1 MRIRWT
7 TDKAHTLWR
16 WTSLMLLTAILLLLM
31 AGQSYKEDISDF
43 LPLEDEQ
50 QEAFMEYQNTSSAR
64 RIYVMFQSPDND
76 CQPAVDL
83 FTEILEQPSAISHQ
97 PLALMQGDDPE
108 VVQEAMNT
116 IYAQMPYL
124 LTAEDYA
131 RIDSMTEAPDFI
143 VRQLENDKQMLML
156 PSGGM
161 AALHIQH
168 DPLNLFASVLA
179 RQKPTNQAHG
189 SMLLIDSPFGASETE
204 HNATL
209 VAMMQQIC
217 DSVSRQFP
225 DVSVRLTGGPVI
237 AVGNAQ
243 QIKKDSTISI
253 TFAVILILL
262 LLWLVFRNVR
272 NLMLIAVSI
281 AWGWLFA
288 MGCLTLVHND
298 VSIIVIGIS
307 SVIVGIAV
315 NYPLHLIAHLSHTT
329 DVRTALKE
337 IRMPLVVGNVTTVG
351 AFLALVPLQS
361 VALRDLGLFSAFL
374 LVGTIIFVLVWLPH
388 MVQQGSDLSHQP
400 SDISRQPSDISHQPS
415 DISHQP
421 SAISHQP
428 SAIRLLERLGDV
440 QLENKRWIVG
450 TVVALTVV
458 LGYFSFQTSF
468 DADLRNINYM
478 TDEQRQ
484 DMQRLE
490 QTAGFRFQDSSF
502 SPQPSDL
509 RPQTSALAQ
518 WNEWRTTKGAALCQQ
533 LRQKAAAMGFA
544 DDSFEDFYKLM
555 TLTPPPSAFSPQT
568 SDITS
573 AIVSSLTDNFN
584 YIGWACGAIVFFFLW
599 FSMGSIELALISF
612 LPMAVSWVWILGIMS
627 LLGIQF
633 NVVNIILATFIFG
646 QGDDY
651 TIFMTEGCQY
661 EYAYRRKMLNSYKQS
676 IIISAMIMFIGIG
689 SLIVARH
696 PALRSLAEVTIV
708 GMFTVVFMAWL
719 LPAYC
724 FRWLV
729 YDRNGHERR
738 RPLTLRNMLWRHSD
752 DPSTSLR
759 ASAFRLVAERYRYR
773 GVEISMAV
781 NRRLRYWRSHEA
793 ELSQLSNGETITDG
807 GWGETALLVALLNP
821 QRRYVAVVA
830 DDERAIVARH
840 AFENVT
846 NNLEYARKD

>member
-1 MRIRWT
+1 
-7 TDKAHTLWR
+7 
-16 WTSLMLLTAILLLLM
+16 MLLTAILVLLT

-43 LPLEDEQ
+43 LPLENEQ

-64 RIYVMFQSPDND
+64 RIYVIFQSPDND

-83 FTEILEQPSAISHQ
+83 FSERLERADTAQTINY
-97 PLALMQGDDPE
+97 LQGDDSE

-124 LTAEDYA
+124 LTADDYA
-131 RIDSMTEAPDFI
+131 RIDSMTEASDFI
-143 VRQLENDKQMLML
+143 ARQLENDKQMLML

-161 AALHIQH
+161 AAMQIQH

-179 RQKPTNQAHG
+179 RQKPTNLANS

-204 HNATL
+204 HNAAL
-209 VAMMQQIC
+209 VAMLQQVC
-217 DSVSRQFP
+217 DSVGNAYP
-225 DVSVRLTGGPVI
+225 DVSIHLTGGPVI

-243 QIKKDSTISI
+243 QIKKDSIISI
-253 TFAVILILL
+253 TFAAILILF

-307 SVIVGIAV
+307 SVILGIAV

-329 DVRTALKE
+329 DVQTALKE

-388 MVQQGSDLSHQP
+388 MVQKGADLSHHCVP
-400 SDISRQPSDISHQPS
+400 HSDLQVRE
-415 DISHQP
+415 
-421 SAISHQP
+421 P

-450 TVVALTVV
+450 MVVALTVV

-484 DMQRLE
+484 DMKLLEQAAALTPRTPSSSPCSGGELGASPKQGRLE
-490 QTAGFRFQDSSF
+490 GSS
-502 SPQPSDL
+502 
-509 RPQTSALAQ
+509 LAQ

-544 DDSFEDFYKLM
+544 DDSFDDFYKLM
-555 TLTPPPSAFSPQT
+555 SLSHQT
-568 SDITS
+568 SDVQRSMFNVQRSSALTS

-676 IIISAMIMFIGIG
+676 IIISALIMFIGIG

-719 LPAYC
+719 LPTYC

-729 YDRNGHERR
+729 YDRNGNERKQ
-738 RPLTLRNMLWRHSD
+738 PITLCGLLFRNRNSAYQKVSD
-752 DPSTSLR
+752 
-759 ASAFRLVAERYRYR
+759 RYRYR

-781 NRRLRYWRSHEA
+781 NRRLRYWRRHEA
-793 ELSQLSNGETITDG
+793 ELSQLSDGETITDD

>member
-1 MRIRWT
+1 MKQTKWIVLAVVT
-7 TDKAHTLWR
+7 AALV
-16 WTSLMLLTAILLLLM
+16 LLT

-43 LPLEDEQ
+43 LPLENEQ

-64 RIYVMFQSPDND
+64 RIYVIFQSPDND

-83 FTEILEQPSAISHQ
+83 FSERLERADTAQTINY
-97 PLALMQGDDPE
+97 LQGDDPE

-124 LTAEDYA
+124 LTADDYA
-131 RIDSMTEAPDFI
+131 RIDSMTEAPDFMD
-143 VRQLENDKQMLML
+143 RQLENDKQMLML

-161 AALHIQH
+161 AAMQIQH

-179 RQKPTNQAHG
+179 RQKPTNLANS

-209 VAMMQQIC
+209 VSMVQQIC
-217 DSVSRQFP
+217 DSVSLQFP

-243 QIKKDSTISI
+243 QIKKDSIISI
-253 TFAVILILL
+253 TFAVILILF

-272 NLMLIAVSI
+272 NLMLIAVTI
-281 AWGWLFA
+281 GWGWLFA

-307 SVIVGIAV
+307 SVILGIAV

-337 IRMPLVVGNVTTVG
+337 IRMPLMVGNVTTVG

-388 MVQQGSDLSHQP
+388 MVQKRSDLSHHCVP
-400 SDISRQPSDISHQPS
+400 HSDLQARE
-415 DISHQP
+415 
-421 SAISHQP
+421 P

-450 TVVALTVV
+450 MVVALTVV

-484 DMQRLE
+484 DMKLLEQPSALTPGTPSSSPCSGGELGASPKQGRLE
-490 QTAGFRFQDSSF
+490 GSSL
-502 SPQPSDL
+502 S
-509 RPQTSALAQ
+509 Q

-555 TLTPPPSAFSPQT
+555 SLSHQT
-568 SDITS
+568 SDVQRSMFNVQRSSALTS

-612 LPMAVSWVWILGIMS
+612 LPMAVSWLWILGIMA

-676 IIISAMIMFIGIG
+676 IIMFIGIG

-729 YDRNGHERR
+729 YDRNGRERR
-738 RPLTLRNMLWRHSD
+738 RPLTLHNMLWRHSD
-752 DPSTSLR
+752 D
-759 ASAFRLVAERYRYR
+759 AFRLVADRYRYR

-781 NRRLRYWRSHEA
+781 NRRLRYWHSHEA
-793 ELSQLSNGETITDG
+793 ELSQLSDGETITDD

-840 AFENVT
+840 AYENVT
-846 NNLEYARKD
+846 DNLKHET

>member
-16 WTSLMLLTAILLLLM
+16 WTSLMLLTAILVLLT

-43 LPLEDEQ
+43 LPLENEQ

-64 RIYVMFQSPDND
+64 RIYVIFQSADND

-83 FTEILEQPSAISHQ
+83 FSERLERADTAQTINY
-97 PLALMQGDDPE
+97 LQGDDPE

-116 IYAQMPYL
+116 IYARMPYL

-131 RIDSMTEAPDFI
+131 RIDSMTEASDFI
-143 VRQLENDKQMLML
+143 ARQLENDKQMLML

-161 AALHIQH
+161 AALQIRH

-209 VAMMQQIC
+209 VSMVQQIC
-217 DSVSRQFP
+217 DSVSLQFP

-243 QIKKDSTISI
+243 QIKKDSIISI
-253 TFAVILILL
+253 TFAVILILF

-272 NLMLIAVSI
+272 NLMLIAVTI
-281 AWGWLFA
+281 GWGWLFA

-307 SVIVGIAV
+307 SVILGIAV

-329 DVRTALKE
+329 DVQTALKE
-337 IRMPLVVGNVTTVG
+337 IRIPLVVGNVTTVG

-374 LVGTIIFVLVWLPH
+374 LVGTIVFVLVWLPH
-388 MVQQGSDLSHQP
+388 MVQKG
-400 SDISRQPSDISHQPS
+400 
-415 DISHQP
+415 
-421 SAISHQP
+421 SAISQKP

-450 TVVALTVV
+450 MVVALTVV

-484 DMQRLE
+484 DMKLLEQPSALTPGTPSSSPCSGGELGASPKQGRLE
-490 QTAGFRFQDSSF
+490 GSSL
-502 SPQPSDL
+502 S
-509 RPQTSALAQ
+509 Q

-555 TLTPPPSAFSPQT
+555 SLSPQPSNIRRST
-568 SDITS
+568 
-573 AIVSSLTDNFN
+573 
-584 YIGWACGAIVFFFLW
+584 
-599 FSMGSIELALISF
+599 
-612 LPMAVSWVWILGIMS
+612 
-627 LLGIQF
+627 F
-633 NVVNIILATFIFG
+633 NVQRSTFICPHLRHCKQSDG
-646 QGDDY
+646 QFQLHRLGLRSHRVLLPVVLDGQHR
-651 TIFMTEGCQY
+651 TGPHIVPAHGCQ
-661 EYAYRRKMLNSYKQS
+661 LGVD
-676 IIISAMIMFIGIG
+676 IGHHG
-689 SLIVARH
+689 TAGH
-696 PALRSLAEVTIV
+696 
-708 GMFTVVFMAWL
+708 TV
-719 LPAYC
+719 
-724 FRWLV
+724 
-729 YDRNGHERR
+729 
-738 RPLTLRNMLWRHSD
+738 
-752 DPSTSLR
+752 
-759 ASAFRLVAERYRYR
+759 
-773 GVEISMAV
+773 
-781 NRRLRYWRSHEA
+781 
-793 ELSQLSNGETITDG
+793 
-807 GWGETALLVALLNP
+807 
-821 QRRYVAVVA
+821 
-830 DDERAIVARH
+830 
-840 AFENVT
+840 
-846 NNLEYARKD
+846 

>member
-1 MRIRWT
+1 
-7 TDKAHTLWR
+7 
-16 WTSLMLLTAILLLLM
+16 MLLTAILVLLT

-43 LPLEDEQ
+43 LPLENEQ

-64 RIYVMFQSPDND
+64 RIYVIFQSADND

-83 FTEILEQPSAISHQ
+83 FSERLERADTAQTINY
-97 PLALMQGDDPE
+97 LQGDDPE

-116 IYAQMPYL
+116 IYARMPYL

-131 RIDSMTEAPDFI
+131 RIDSMTEASDFI
-143 VRQLENDKQMLML
+143 ARQLENDKQMLML

-161 AALHIQH
+161 AALQIRH

-209 VAMMQQIC
+209 VSMVQQIC
-217 DSVSRQFP
+217 DSVSLQFP

-243 QIKKDSTISI
+243 QIKKDSIISI
-253 TFAVILILL
+253 TFAVILILF

-272 NLMLIAVSI
+272 NLMLIAVTI
-281 AWGWLFA
+281 GWGWLFA

-307 SVIVGIAV
+307 SVILGIAV

-329 DVRTALKE
+329 DVQTALKE
-337 IRMPLVVGNVTTVG
+337 IRIPLVVGNVTTVG

-374 LVGTIIFVLVWLPH
+374 LVGTIVFVLVWLPH
-388 MVQQGSDLSHQP
+388 MVQKG
-400 SDISRQPSDISHQPS
+400 
-415 DISHQP
+415 
-421 SAISHQP
+421 SAISQKP

-450 TVVALTVV
+450 MVVALTVV

-484 DMQRLE
+484 DMKLLEQPSALTPGTPSSSPCSGGELGASPKQGRLE
-490 QTAGFRFQDSSF
+490 GSSL
-502 SPQPSDL
+502 S
-509 RPQTSALAQ
+509 Q

-555 TLTPPPSAFSPQT
+555 SLSHQT
-568 SDITS
+568 SDVQRSMFNVQRSSALTS

-612 LPMAVSWVWILGIMS
+612 LPMAVSWVWILGIMA

-676 IIISAMIMFIGIG
+676 IIISALIMFIGIG

-719 LPAYC
+719 LPTYC

-729 YDRNGHERR
+729 YDRNGNERKQ
-738 RPLTLRNMLWRHSD
+738 PITLCGLLFRNRNSAYQKVSD
-752 DPSTSLR
+752 
-759 ASAFRLVAERYRYR
+759 RYRYR

-793 ELSQLSNGETITDG
+793 ELSQLSDGETITDD

-830 DDERAIVARH
+830 NDERAIVARH

>member
-1 MRIRWT
+1 
-7 TDKAHTLWR
+7 
-16 WTSLMLLTAILLLLM
+16 
-31 AGQSYKEDISDF
+31 
-43 LPLEDEQ
+43 
-50 QEAFMEYQNTSSAR
+50 
-64 RIYVMFQSPDND
+64 
-76 CQPAVDL
+76 
-83 FTEILEQPSAISHQ
+83 
-97 PLALMQGDDPE
+97 
-108 VVQEAMNT
+108 
-116 IYAQMPYL
+116 
-124 LTAEDYA
+124 
-131 RIDSMTEAPDFI
+131 
-143 VRQLENDKQMLML
+143 
-156 PSGGM
+156 
-161 AALHIQH
+161 
-168 DPLNLFASVLA
+168 
-179 RQKPTNQAHG
+179 
-189 SMLLIDSPFGASETE
+189 MLLIDSPFGASETE
-204 HNATL
+204 HNAAL
-209 VAMMQQIC
+209 VAMLQQVC
-217 DSVSRQFP
+217 DSVGNAYP
-225 DVSVRLTGGPVI
+225 DVSIHLTGGPVI

-243 QIKKDSTISI
+243 QIKKDSIISI

-272 NLMLIAVSI
+272 NLMLIAVTI
-281 AWGWLFA
+281 GWGWLFA

-307 SVIVGIAV
+307 SVILGIAV

-329 DVRTALKE
+329 DVQTALKE

-388 MVQQGSDLSHQP
+388 MVQQGSEFRVHV
-400 SDISRQPSDISHQPS
+400 
-415 DISHQP
+415 
-421 SAISHQP
+421 SAKNQKP

-440 QLENKRWIVG
+440 QLENKRWIIG
-450 TVVALTVV
+450 AVVVLTVV

-490 QTAGFRFQDSSF
+490 QAAGFKFQDSSF
-502 SPQPSDL
+502 NDQP
-509 RPQTSALAQ
+509 SALAQ

-544 DDSFEDFYKLM
+544 DDSFDDFYKLM

-676 IIISAMIMFIGIG
+676 IIISALIMFIGIG

-719 LPAYC
+719 LPTYC

-729 YDRNGHERR
+729 YDRNGNERKQ
-738 RPLTLRNMLWRHSD
+738 PITLCGLLFRNRNSAYQKVSD
-752 DPSTSLR
+752 
-759 ASAFRLVAERYRYR
+759 RYRYR

-781 NRRLRYWRSHEA
+781 NRRLRYWRRHEA
-793 ELSQLSNGETITDG
+793 ELSQLSDGETITDD

-830 DDERAIVARH
+830 DDERTLVARH
-840 AFENVT
+840 ACENIT

>member
-1 MRIRWT
+1 M
-7 TDKAHTLWR
+7 
-16 WTSLMLLTAILLLLM
+16 LTAILVLLT

-43 LPLEDEQ
+43 LPLENEQ

-64 RIYVMFQSPDND
+64 RIYVIFQSPDND

-83 FTEILEQPSAISHQ
+83 FTEMAEQLTAKSQ
-97 PLALMQGDDPE
+97 KPLAILQGDDPE

-116 IYAQMPYL
+116 IYARMPYL

-131 RIDSMTEAPDFI
+131 RIDSMTEASDFI
-143 VRQLENDKQMLML
+143 ARQLENDKQMLML

-161 AALHIQH
+161 AALQIRH

-209 VAMMQQIC
+209 VSMVQQIC
-217 DSVSRQFP
+217 DSVSLQFP

-243 QIKKDSTISI
+243 QIKKDSIISI
-253 TFAVILILL
+253 TFAVILILF

-272 NLMLIAVSI
+272 NLMLIAVTI
-281 AWGWLFA
+281 GWGWLFA

-307 SVIVGIAV
+307 SVILGIAV

-388 MVQQGSDLSHQP
+388 MVQKGADLSHHCVP
-400 SDISRQPSDISHQPS
+400 HSDLQVRE
-415 DISHQP
+415 
-421 SAISHQP
+421 P

-484 DMQRLE
+484 DMHCIATLSPRELLE

-544 DDSFEDFYKLM
+544 DDSFDDFYKLM

-676 IIISAMIMFIGIG
+676 IIISALIMFIGIG

-719 LPAYC
+719 LPTYC

-729 YDRNGHERR
+729 YDRYGNERKQ
-738 RPLTLRNMLWRHSD
+738 PITLCGLLFRNRNSAYQKVSD
-752 DPSTSLR
+752 
-759 ASAFRLVAERYRYR
+759 RYRYR
-773 GVEISMAV
+773 GVGISTAV
-781 NRRLRYWRSHEA
+781 NRRLHYLRKHPE
-793 ELSQLSNGETITDG
+793 ELQQLSSTPVFVDN
-807 GWGETALLVALLNP
+807 GWGETAMIVAMLNP
-821 QRRYVAVVA
+821 DRSFVAKMKNE
-830 DDERAIVARH
+830 ERSVIANNAIDGYM
-840 AFENVT
+840 T
-846 NNLEYARKD
+846 NLKIETLTE

>member
-16 WTSLMLLTAILLLLM
+16 WTSLMLLTAILVLLT

-43 LPLEDEQ
+43 LPLENEQ

-64 RIYVMFQSPDND
+64 RIYVIFQSADND

-83 FTEILEQPSAISHQ
+83 FTERAELRTTKSQK
-97 PLALMQGDDPE
+97 PLAILQGDDPE

-116 IYAQMPYL
+116 IYARMPYL

-131 RIDSMTEAPDFI
+131 RIDSMTEASDFI
-143 VRQLENDKQMLML
+143 ARQLENDKQMLML

-161 AALHIQH
+161 AAMQIQH

-204 HNATL
+204 HNAAL
-209 VAMMQQIC
+209 VAMLQQVC
-217 DSVSRQFP
+217 DSVGNAYP
-225 DVSVRLTGGPVI
+225 DVSIHLTGGPVI

-243 QIKKDSTISI
+243 QIKKDSIISI
-253 TFAVILILL
+253 TFAVILILF

-272 NLMLIAVSI
+272 NLMLIAVTI
-281 AWGWLFA
+281 GWGWLFA

-307 SVIVGIAV
+307 SVILGIAV

-388 MVQQGSDLSHQP
+388 MVQKKSDLSHHCVP
-400 SDISRQPSDISHQPS
+400 HSDLQVRE
-415 DISHQP
+415 P
-421 SAISHQP
+421 SAIRHQP

-484 DMQRLE
+484 DMHCIATLSPRELLEQPSALTPETPSSSPCSGGELGASPKQGRLE
-490 QTAGFRFQDSSF
+490 RSS
-502 SPQPSDL
+502 L
-509 RPQTSALAQ
+509 TL

-544 DDSFEDFYKLM
+544 DDSFDDFYKLM

-612 LPMAVSWVWILGIMS
+612 LPMAVSWLWILGIMA

-676 IIISAMIMFIGIG
+676 IIISALIMFIGIG

-729 YDRNGHERR
+729 YDRNGNERKQ
-738 RPLTLRNMLWRHSD
+738 PITLCGLLFRNRNSAYQKVSD
-752 DPSTSLR
+752 
-759 ASAFRLVAERYRYR
+759 RYRYR

-781 NRRLRYWRSHEA
+781 NRRLRYWRRHEA
-793 ELSQLSNGETITDG
+793 ELSQLSDGETITDD

>member
-1 MRIRWT
+1 
-7 TDKAHTLWR
+7 
-16 WTSLMLLTAILLLLM
+16 
-31 AGQSYKEDISDF
+31 
-43 LPLEDEQ
+43 
-50 QEAFMEYQNTSSAR
+50 
-64 RIYVMFQSPDND
+64 
-76 CQPAVDL
+76 
-83 FTEILEQPSAISHQ
+83 
-97 PLALMQGDDPE
+97 
-108 VVQEAMNT
+108 
-116 IYAQMPYL
+116 
-124 LTAEDYA
+124 
-131 RIDSMTEAPDFI
+131 
-143 VRQLENDKQMLML
+143 
-156 PSGGM
+156 
-161 AALHIQH
+161 
-168 DPLNLFASVLA
+168 
-179 RQKPTNQAHG
+179 
-189 SMLLIDSPFGASETE
+189 
-204 HNATL
+204 
-209 VAMMQQIC
+209 
-217 DSVSRQFP
+217 
-225 DVSVRLTGGPVI
+225 
-237 AVGNAQ
+237 
-243 QIKKDSTISI
+243 
-253 TFAVILILL
+253 
-262 LLWLVFRNVR
+262 
-272 NLMLIAVSI
+272 
-281 AWGWLFA
+281 
-288 MGCLTLVHND
+288 
-298 VSIIVIGIS
+298 
-307 SVIVGIAV
+307 
-315 NYPLHLIAHLSHTT
+315 
-329 DVRTALKE
+329 
-337 IRMPLVVGNVTTVG
+337 
-351 AFLALVPLQS
+351 

-388 MVQQGSDLSHQP
+388 MVQKRSDL
-400 SDISRQPSDISHQPS
+400 
-415 DISHQP
+415 
-421 SAISHQP
+421 SHQP

-484 DMQRLE
+484 DMQLLE
-490 QTAGFRFQDSSF
+490 QTAGFRFQDSPSERSVALQSSF

-544 DDSFEDFYKLM
+544 DDSFDDFYKLM
-555 TLTPPPSAFSPQT
+555 TLTPPPSSQQPSQRHTLKERTAL
-568 SDITS
+568 TS

-612 LPMAVSWVWILGIMS
+612 LPMAVSWLWILGIMA

-676 IIISAMIMFIGIG
+676 IIISALIMFIGIG

-729 YDRNGHERR
+729 YDRNGRERR
-738 RPLTLRNMLWRHSD
+738 RPLTLHNMLWRHSD
-752 DPSTSLR
+752 D
-759 ASAFRLVAERYRYR
+759 AFRLVADRYRYR

-793 ELSQLSNGETITDG
+793 ELSQLSDGETITDD